1 MRLASHK
8 GCFRPKS
15 RRTTNEGCCLQARC
29 LESARSKFQTVDVTR
44 YCVVGNRS
52 ANCSQLPSTN
62 QSINR
67 IKEKDDHYMASAAV
81 KRVKKKLPE
90 RLAEV
95 RGDRSQRQF
104 ARDLGVFQQNVNR
117 YENGTTP
124 HTDFLITLSTK
135 ENVSLDWLLLG
146 KGRMRRSR

>member
-1 MRLASHK
+1 MSAAAVNRLKRNLPDRLAK
-8 GCFRPKS
+8 
-15 RRTTNEGCCLQARC
+15 
-29 LESARSKFQTVDVTR
+29 
-44 YCVVGNRS
+44 
-52 ANCSQLPSTN
+52 
-62 QSINR
+62 
-67 IKEKDDHYMASAAV
+67 
-81 KRVKKKLPE
+81 
-90 RLAEV
+90 V